1 MEKKGLSLRE
11 RREKTEHGTLDGA
24 EMSVTHG
31 GTEEEQPESSF
42 RGAVNRIKNWSET
55 SMTEMKTGQDVGMA
69 GRWWVVQESYF

>member
-24 EMSVTHG
+24 EMSVTQG

-42 RGAVNRIKNWSET
+42 RGEQS
-55 SMTEMKTGQDVGMA
+55 TESRTGV
-69 GRWWVVQESYF
+69 RPV